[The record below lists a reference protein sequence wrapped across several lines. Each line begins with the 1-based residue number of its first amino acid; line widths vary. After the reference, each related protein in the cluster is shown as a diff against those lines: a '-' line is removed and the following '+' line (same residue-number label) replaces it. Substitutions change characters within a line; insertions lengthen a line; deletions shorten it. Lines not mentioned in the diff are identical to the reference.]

1 MTNDGVIDVSAHAV
15 AHAVGLAS
23 ASASAYGIK
32 QGAEHAITAASNDLI
47 NAKSARIE
55 VAARATATGIAGV
68 GLAHA
73 FAVGVSQGDALV
85 FGAAGNAATN
95 NGEIVVSAAA
105 AASGALFGSAAAF
118 AGGVGQ
124 FIPNLGP
131 LLLLATS
138 ASNSLR
144 NTGHIT
150 ANGKATAIGGSA
162 ALARVS
168 AVGVSQI
175 AEFAEAAHNAL
186 TNTGFVDVNANADAS
201 ARETALALGR
211 AFGVDQVAYH
221 ASVVGNNLVNGLT
234 AAGDPA
240 IISVNVDARAE
251 ATPAHPASVAV
262 AVAGPVSSNGLFVT
276 GVRQQATAN
285 RTIGNIATDRL
296 TNEGTIRVGA
306 RATAIGDALASAAA
320 FGIGVYQRAADGSL
334 VAARVANSGLIQVT
348 AHARALALNAVAD
361 AGDAGLLQ
369 FATGVAGTSS
379 GFLLPGFHASAAL
392 TNTGAIKVHAT
403 ATAESAI
410 SGSAATAEASALG
423 VREVVPTALLA
434 SAAVRNGGTI
444 AAAARAF
451 AEGWVFAGAAAKATG
466 IGQTAIADGSTG
478 SIASI
483 HLINLGL
490 IDATAIATAKAGATA
505 IAAANAMGLF
515 QAALD
520 ANFASAVV
528 DNAGTINVIAHANAV
543 GAIGIASA
551 RAAGLIQE
559 ASTFFVKSGV
569 AVASFDNAG
578 VVDVRATASAHGG
591 AFAVGAFALGI
602 AQYEQAW
609 GAASRDD
616 DQLLNTTGALIEVA
630 AHASMQGNRAGGPH
644 GTPIV
649 ASAGGIHQSAISQF
663 LPTLLDQV
671 ALTNNGSV
679 HVSASAKAA
688 GALFANAVAQAS
700 GVRQETFFG
709 ISAADFVENRGAITV
724 QANAEAKTSSDGFGA
739 NAFAFAGGVGQF
751 ALAKASGL
759 ALATDLNH
767 GMLKGGARASA
778 SAPYG
783 PAFAHAIAVGIS
795 QNLSVGST
803 GHAAAH
809 ITNGGTIDIHAS
821 AVAHASHHAATNSAI
836 AFARGIGVIAATGV
850 SLSFDVVNSGS
861 LHVEADA
868 AGNGIVR
875 ATASGILVAGGLMHG
890 TIANHARMT
899 AIASAAG
906 AGSAH
911 ANGIIVA
918 AHSFAPPATG
928 LNALISNT
936 GNLHVVAIVG
946 AGGIANATAIR
957 VTATPAGGPAGTGV
971 GTIVNNSGIIY
982 AAISVDGGATFQ
994 RGTAI
999 NVANAPNP
1007 IDILLEGNKHAQ
1019 ANYPGDTGLIY
1030 GNIFLSTDD
1039 SVIVENGKTCFNGV
1053 INSATLLSHGN
1064 LYASNAGVV
1073 VNTAVSAIAVGN
1085 LTIAA
1090 NGKLVLVNDPQQ
1102 GAAAAYVGNFSEQA
1116 GGDLIL
1122 EARGIADGPGA
1133 GNLAGDNTLGKI
1145 VAKTDAFLAG
1155 HLEILPY
1162 AGLYANS
1169 AAYHVVS
1176 AGHITGQFAD
1186 VDTHSIFLTGTVS
1199 NNANLTIDTLS
1210 LKRNAFNSIAGLTHN
1225 ELAVATGIENSYA
1238 ALIANPTANPNYA
1251 RFVGTLFLVGS
1262 PTEFAG
1268 DLYQL
1273 SGTEYGQQA
1282 AAQLQATRILNDTIG
1297 THLQLVA
1304 SGGSDAVG
1312 QLIPGVSP
1320 ARGGTGIGKG
1330 NIWVTAYGDWS
1341 TVDANASGPSAKIDN
1356 KGIMG
1361 GVDFD
1366 VDAWTKVGVT
1376 VGHTSGSTGFS
1387 ADSNNGG
1394 NYTGWNVGLYGRY
1407 DFDPWYVQAIGT
1419 YGMFTN
1425 HMQRNIDINPSL
1437 SSICCSF
1444 PFSTPGANGAAAIT
1458 QGLVTA
1464 NLYDS
1469 HTYGA
1474 QGEVGYHWD
1483 TGSAVDLTPFLS
1495 LAYLHGDSDAFHENG
1510 LLGPEL
1516 SVTDASATSLSSQ
1529 LGLRFSTDWQITDS
1543 FSMTPVLR
1551 AAWEHEWDGTAWAV
1565 KEGFFDAT
1573 VPQVT
1578 NSQFRVTGTGYSKD
1592 FADLGA
1598 GLGFDISKRVEA
1610 VLGYEGRWSGSEK
1623 DNAILGHVNVT
1634 W

>member
-1 MTNDGVIDVSAHAV
+1 
-15 AHAVGLAS
+15 
-23 ASASAYGIK
+23 
-32 QGAEHAITAASNDLI
+32 
-47 NAKSARIE
+47 
-55 VAARATATGIAGV
+55 
-68 GLAHA
+68 
-73 FAVGVSQGDALV
+73 
-85 FGAAGNAATN
+85 
-95 NGEIVVSAAA
+95 
-105 AASGALFGSAAAF
+105 
-118 AGGVGQ
+118 
-124 FIPNLGP
+124 
-131 LLLLATS
+131 
-138 ASNSLR
+138 
-144 NTGHIT
+144 
-150 ANGKATAIGGSA
+150 
-162 ALARVS
+162 
-168 AVGVSQI
+168 
-175 AEFAEAAHNAL
+175 
-186 TNTGFVDVNANADAS
+186 
-201 ARETALALGR
+201 
-211 AFGVDQVAYH
+211 
-221 ASVVGNNLVNGLT
+221 
-234 AAGDPA
+234 
-240 IISVNVDARAE
+240 
-251 ATPAHPASVAV
+251 
-262 AVAGPVSSNGLFVT
+262 
-276 GVRQQATAN
+276 
-285 RTIGNIATDRL
+285 
-296 TNEGTIRVGA
+296 
-306 RATAIGDALASAAA
+306 
-320 FGIGVYQRAADGSL
+320 
-334 VAARVANSGLIQVT
+334 
-348 AHARALALNAVAD
+348 
-361 AGDAGLLQ
+361 
-369 FATGVAGTSS
+369 
-379 GFLLPGFHASAAL
+379 
-392 TNTGAIKVHAT
+392 
-403 ATAESAI
+403 
-410 SGSAATAEASALG
+410 
-423 VREVVPTALLA
+423 
-434 SAAVRNGGTI
+434 
-444 AAAARAF
+444 
-451 AEGWVFAGAAAKATG
+451 
-466 IGQTAIADGSTG
+466 
-478 SIASI
+478 
-483 HLINLGL
+483 
-490 IDATAIATAKAGATA
+490 
-505 IAAANAMGLF
+505 
-515 QAALD
+515 
-520 ANFASAVV
+520 
-528 DNAGTINVIAHANAV
+528 
-543 GAIGIASA
+543 
-551 RAAGLIQE
+551 
-559 ASTFFVKSGV
+559 
-569 AVASFDNAG
+569 
-578 VVDVRATASAHGG
+578 
-591 AFAVGAFALGI
+591 
-602 AQYEQAW
+602 
-609 GAASRDD
+609 
-616 DQLLNTTGALIEVA
+616 
-630 AHASMQGNRAGGPH
+630 
-644 GTPIV
+644 
-649 ASAGGIHQSAISQF
+649 
-663 LPTLLDQV
+663 
-671 ALTNNGSV
+671 
-679 HVSASAKAA
+679 
-688 GALFANAVAQAS
+688 
-700 GVRQETFFG
+700 
-709 ISAADFVENRGAITV
+709 
-724 QANAEAKTSSDGFGA
+724 
-739 NAFAFAGGVGQF
+739 
-751 ALAKASGL
+751 
-759 ALATDLNH
+759 
-767 GMLKGGARASA
+767 MLKGGARASA

-783 PAFAHAIAVGIS
+783 PAFAHAIVAVGIS

-875 ATASGILVAGGLMHG
+875 ATASEILVAGGLMH
-890 TIANHARMT
+890 
-899 AIASAAG
+899 
-906 AGSAH
+906 
-911 ANGIIVA
+911 
-918 AHSFAPPATG
+918 
-928 LNALISNT
+928 
-936 GNLHVVAIVG
+936 
-946 AGGIANATAIR
+946 GGIANATAIR

-1341 TVDANASGPSAKIDN
+1341 TVDANASGPAAKIDN

-1419 YGMFTN
+1419 YGTFTN

-1437 SSICCSF
+1437 ASSVLRF
-1444 PFSTPGANGAAAIT
+1444 PFSTPGLAAPSLRAWSRPTCTTAIPMARRARSAIT
-1458 QGLVTA
+1458 GIRGV
-1464 NLYDS
+1464 
-1469 HTYGA
+1469 
-1474 QGEVGYHWD
+1474 
-1483 TGSAVDLTPFLS
+1483 
-1495 LAYLHGDSDAFHENG
+1495 
-1510 LLGPEL
+1510 
-1516 SVTDASATSLSSQ
+1516 
-1529 LGLRFSTDWQITDS
+1529 
-1543 FSMTPVLR
+1543 
-1551 AAWEHEWDGTAWAV
+1551 
-1565 KEGFFDAT
+1565 
-1573 VPQVT
+1573 
-1578 NSQFRVTGTGYSKD
+1578 
-1592 FADLGA
+1592 
-1598 GLGFDISKRVEA
+1598 
-1610 VLGYEGRWSGSEK
+1610 RW
-1623 DNAILGHVNVT
+1623 I
-1634 W
+1634 

>member
-1 MTNDGVIDVSAHAV
+1 MTAIAQAAAKTTTDALYGATAGAHAI
-15 AHAVGLAS
+15 
-23 ASASAYGIK
+23 GI
-32 QGAEHAITAASNDLI
+32 S
-47 NAKSARIE
+47 
-55 VAARATATGIAGV
+55 
-68 GLAHA
+68 
-73 FAVGVSQGDALV
+73 
-85 FGAAGNAATN
+85 
-95 NGEIVVSAAA
+95 
-105 AASGALFGSAAAF
+105 
-118 AGGVGQ
+118 
-124 FIPNLGP
+124 
-131 LLLLATS
+131 
-138 ASNSLR
+138 
-144 NTGHIT
+144 
-150 ANGKATAIGGSA
+150 
-162 ALARVS
+162 
-168 AVGVSQI
+168 
-175 AEFAEAAHNAL
+175 
-186 TNTGFVDVNANADAS
+186 
-201 ARETALALGR
+201 
-211 AFGVDQVAYH
+211 
-221 ASVVGNNLVNGLT
+221 
-234 AAGDPA
+234 
-240 IISVNVDARAE
+240 
-251 ATPAHPASVAV
+251 
-262 AVAGPVSSNGLFVT
+262 
-276 GVRQQATAN
+276 QQAGA
-285 RTIGNIATDRL
+285 I
-296 TNEGTIRVGA
+296 GA
-306 RATAIGDALASAAA
+306 RATAEVVNVGVINVIAEANASAPHTA
-320 FGIGVYQRAADGSL
+320 S
-334 VAARVANSGLIQVT
+334 
-348 AHARALALNAVAD
+348 AHATVN
-361 AGDAGLLQ
+361 
-369 FATGVAGTSS
+369 
-379 GFLLPGFHASAAL
+379 
-392 TNTGAIKVHAT
+392 
-403 ATAESAI
+403 
-410 SGSAATAEASALG
+410 
-423 VREVVPTALLA
+423 
-434 SAAVRNGGTI
+434 
-444 AAAARAF
+444 
-451 AEGWVFAGAAAKATG
+451 ATG
-466 IGQTAIADGSTG
+466 IAQGVQ
-478 SIASI
+478 
-483 HLINLGL
+483 
-490 IDATAIATAKAGATA
+490 
-505 IAAANAMGLF
+505 AAAGYNTVTTGGLHLG
-515 QAALD
+515 AY
-520 ANFASAVV
+520 ASVS
-528 DNAGTINVIAHANAV
+528 NAGTINVF
-543 GAIGIASA
+543 ASA
-551 RAAGLIQE
+551 KANGAG
-559 ASTFFVKSGV
+559 G
-569 AVASFDNAG
+569 
-578 VVDVRATASAHGG
+578 ATASAAARGIVIDGG
-591 AFAVGAFALGI
+591 T
-602 AQYEQAW
+602 
-609 GAASRDD
+609 S
-616 DQLLNTTGALIEVA
+616 
-630 AHASMQGNRAGGPH
+630 
-644 GTPIV
+644 
-649 ASAGGIHQSAISQF
+649 
-663 LPTLLDQV
+663 PTLGLNV
-671 ALTNNGSV
+671 VNNGLI
-679 HVSASAKAA
+679 HV
-688 GALFANAVAQAS
+688 
-700 GVRQETFFG
+700 E
-709 ISAADFVENRGAITV
+709 
-724 QANAEAKTSSDGFGA
+724 
-739 NAFAFAGGVGQF
+739 
-751 ALAKASGL
+751 AKASGNGLNL
-759 ALATDLNH
+759 ANATDV
-767 GMLKGGARASA
+767 
-778 SAPYG
+778 Y
-783 PAFAHAIAVGIS
+783 AVGK
-795 QNLSVGST
+795 N
-803 GHAAAH
+803 
-809 ITNGGTIDIHAS
+809 
-821 AVAHASHHAATNSAI
+821 
-836 AFARGIGVIAATGV
+836 
-850 SLSFDVVNSGS
+850 DVF
-861 LHVEADA
+861 
-868 AGNGIVR
+868 
-875 ATASGILVAGGLMHG
+875 G
-890 TIANHARMT
+890 TIANHARMS

-1007 IDILLEGNKHAQ
+1007 IDILLEGNAHAQ